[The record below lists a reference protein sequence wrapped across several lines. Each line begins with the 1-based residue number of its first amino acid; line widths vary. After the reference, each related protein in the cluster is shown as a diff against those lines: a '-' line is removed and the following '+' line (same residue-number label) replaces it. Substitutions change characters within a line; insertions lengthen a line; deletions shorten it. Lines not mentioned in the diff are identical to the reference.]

1 MTAYVDAGVIAKLM
15 GVKQTTVRRW
25 AREGRIPF
33 LRPTG
38 RVLRFDPDAV
48 ERALRERAVRSTPK
62 PPEKDER

>member
-1 MTAYVDAGVIAKLM
+1 MTTYVDAGAIAKLI

-25 AREGRIPF
+25 AREGRIPY

-48 ERALRERAVRSTPK
+48 EQALAERAGSRHRAEVV
-62 PPEKDER
+62 